1 MRIKTRWN
9 KTDKERT
16 IQETASAL
24 GFTMWRMCMQSLLN
38 LENEGFQT
46 DTQMQRLTIIE
57 EYLAF
62 LLHTVDRI
70 VYNKMDEEERG
81 IFINTLAKKLADFVQ
96 DNGRDLAGPGD
107 YRASFIELLNDRM
120 DGYSEFGFF
129 DFEPSF
135 QMSRYFGDQVT
146 KVVGEHQRK
155 WVTTQVIDIEV
166 PFFMKTLKRAISSLL
181 PDLPTE
187 ESA

>member
-9 KTDKERT
+9 NKDKERT

-38 LENEGFQT
+38 MENEGFQT

-62 LLHTVDRI
+62 LLHSVDRV
-70 VYNKMDEEERG
+70 VYNKMDDEERG
-81 IFINTLAKKLADFVQ
+81 IFINALALKLADFVQ
-96 DNGRDLAGPGD
+96 DNGRDLAGKDD
-107 YRASFIELLNDRM
+107 YRTPFIELLNDRM
-120 DGYSEFGFF
+120 ENYSEFGFF

-146 KVVGEHQRK
+146 KVVGERQRK

-166 PFFMKTLKRAISSLL
+166 PFFMKTLKRAITSLL
-181 PDLPTE
+181 PDLPKEQT
-187 ESA
+187 A